1 MKKHIYLFVFISLA
15 LSFLFVSCKKDDED
29 PENPSTKTLTVNLGV
44 DRILPEGDS
53 TQLDAGYPGST
64 YLWSTGAITQKIIAD
79 TAGNYWVK
87 VMKGDSTGS
96 DTVKINL
103 SYKLSKIE
111 TDFGTMLLWLYPKT
125 PLHRNNFI
133 KLTSD
138 HFYDSVIF
146 HRVIN
151 NFVIQGGDP
160 TGVGNG
166 GPGYTIPAE
175 IMSSI
180 KHVNGAVGAAR
191 LSDDINPNKESN
203 GSQFYI
209 VDNINGTPSLDGR
222 YTVFGIVIDGLT
234 TVDAISQVPT
244 DLSND
249 RPLTNVYMTKVSIVN
264 YTEQELKDNFG
275 FTIPK

>member
-1 MKKHIYLFVFISLA
+1 MKKYLVLAALFLTAATIFIA
-15 LSFLFVSCKKDDED
+15 SCKKETED
-29 PENPSTKTLTVNLGV
+29 PVKY
-44 DRILPEGDS
+44 
-53 TQLDAGYPGST
+53 QL
-64 YLWSTGAITQKIIAD
+64 
-79 TAGNYWVK
+79 V
-87 VMKGDSTGS
+87 
-96 DTVKINL
+96 
-103 SYKLSKIE
+103 KIE
-111 TDFGTMLLWLYPKT
+111 TDFGNMILWLYPDT
-125 PLHRNNFI
+125 PLHRDNFL

-138 HFYDSVIF
+138 YYYDSVIF

-175 IMSSI
+175 FRTNLT
-180 KHVNGAVGAAR
+180 HVNGAVGAAR
-191 LSDDINPNKESN
+191 QNDDINPTKASN

-249 RPLTNVYMTKVSIVN
+249 RPLTNVYMKKVSIVN

-275 FTIPK
+275 FTIP